1 MILVNRLSD
10 PHFRRP
16 FNYRLDHGR
25 LVRTDENFRKTSDLI
40 NIILSGRES
49 GDTQLRNIVN
59 GYKNMDSLVEVR
71 NNNES
76 LVMRVT
82 GVFYNMFVIT
92 VK

>member
-1 MILVNRLSD
+1 M
-10 PHFRRP
+10 
-16 FNYRLDHGR
+16 
-25 LVRTDENFRKTSDLI
+25 VRTDENFRKTSDLI